1 MAPRALL
8 DADVAACEALL
19 AAGSKSFHAAS
30 RLLPGRLYAP
40 VVSLYAFCRVADDA
54 VDLAPEPAAGVA
66 AVGAMLDRVYAER
79 PADDAVERAFTRL
92 VHGVGIPR
100 GLPEALVDGFAWD
113 AAGRTYE
120 TISDVR
126 AYAARVASAVGV
138 MMTLI
143 MGTRDRQTL
152 ARACDLG
159 LGMQLTNIARDV
171 GEDARMGRVYLPAA
185 WLREAGV
192 EPADVL
198 RRDAPRFEPAL
209 GAVVLRLLD
218 AADEHY
224 RLAELGV
231 PGLPADC
238 RPAIR
243 AAGSIYAD
251 IGRVIRRRGGN
262 SVDRRAHTSALR
274 KLWLLLCARLA
285 PDEVEAGDVP
295 PPAQEIRFL
304 LDAVSSWPPRSPVL
318 AAGPV
323 S

>member
-1 MAPRALL
+1 
-8 DADVAACEALL
+8 
-19 AAGSKSFHAAS
+19 
-30 RLLPGRLYAP
+30 
-40 VVSLYAFCRVADDA
+40 
-54 VDLAPEPAAGVA
+54 
-66 AVGAMLDRVYAER
+66 
-79 PADDAVERAFTRL
+79 
-92 VHGVGIPR
+92 VHGHGIPR

-113 AAGRTYE
+113 AAGRSYE
-120 TISDVR
+120 TLSDVR

-143 MGTRDRQTL
+143 MGTRDRHTL

-185 WLREAGV
+185 WLREAGID
-192 EPADVL
+192 PADVL

-218 AADEHY
+218 AADGHY
-224 RLAELGV
+224 RQAEIGV
-231 PGLPADC
+231 QGLPEDC

-243 AAGSIYAD
+243 AAGAIYAD

-274 KLWLLLCARLA
+274 KLWLLLCARLGPVD
-285 PDEVEAGDVP
+285 PDPARP

-304 LDAVSSWPPRSPVL
+304 LDAVAAWP
-318 AAGPV
+318 AGTV
-323 S
+323 TR